1 MYKIYKFSFFILI
14 LALSYSC
21 SEETIDDTGFGTV
34 TGRVVEAVTFE
45 PIENAR
51 VSSNPNTSAVFTD
64 EDGYFTIENVPTG
77 DYAFEARKDGFI
89 AKFEA
94 GTVLKELETELN
106 NEDSSYSEASCRFR
120 IDELKNLIK

>member
-89 AKFEA
+89 VKFEA
-94 GTVLKELETELN
+94 GTVLKELETDALQ
-106 NEDSSYSEASCRFR
+106 EAETILQKL
-120 IDELKNLIK
+120 ID